1 MTLRFG
7 TDVCTATTDYGTV
20 LLDQRTGQYWELN
33 PTATLVVSTL
43 MAGGDADDA
52 TNALVRE
59 FDVTPAQARDD
70 VTALIGELRAGGLA
84 A

>member
-1 MTLRFG
+1 MPLRFG
-7 TDVCTATTDYGTV
+7 TDVCTATTDYGTI

-33 PTATLVVSTL
+33 PTATLIVSTL

-52 TNALVRE
+52 TNALVSE
-59 FDVTPAQARDD
+59 FDVSSEQARED